1 MLCAA
6 QSAGCRDLPHLNLRQ
21 TYSRLEDRKAW
32 RWEWQG
38 SSGQSTGGSTETEVR
53 PGGVYAEGCSVS
65 VCQPR
70 RSVILMVWTTRER
83 CGERASPTCG
93 AVAWRGA
100 FFLFAGAFLPGPLYP
115 APLR

>member
-1 MLCAA
+1 MRMAR
-6 QSAGCRDLPHLNLRQ
+6 QQRPEHGREYGDRGTAGR
-21 TYSRLEDRKAW
+21 
-32 RWEWQG
+32 
-38 SSGQSTGGSTETEVR
+38 
-53 PGGVYAEGCSVS
+53 GVYAEGCSVCLC
-65 VCQPR
+65 VQPR

-100 FFLFAGAFLPGPLYP
+100 FFIFAGAFLPGPLYP